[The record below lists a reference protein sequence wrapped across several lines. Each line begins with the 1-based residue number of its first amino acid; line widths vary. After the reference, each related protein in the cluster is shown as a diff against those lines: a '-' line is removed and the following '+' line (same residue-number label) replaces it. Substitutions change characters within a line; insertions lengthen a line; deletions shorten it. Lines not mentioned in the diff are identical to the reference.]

1 MVISAMEIFN
11 RHERLIAAPPERI
24 APLVA
29 DFGLSWPAPLAP
41 VPTPQP
47 GRRYDTGLMV
57 WEEIDRPGAARAFR
71 VISPNELQAGHWFEL
86 IPVAGGTLLRHTV
99 EGAATGRY
107 ETIWP
112 DRIEPLHDQILEAL
126 LDNVQA
132 GATGPGG
139 PRGRSA

>member
-1 MVISAMEIFN
+1 MKIFN

-24 APLVA
+24 TALVA
-29 DFGLSWPAPLAP
+29 DFGLIWPARRAP

-71 VISPNELQAGHWFEL
+71 VVSPGGLQAGHWFEL
-86 IPVAGGTLLRHTV
+86 IPAVGGILLRHTV
-99 EGAATGRY
+99 EGTATGTY

-112 DRIEPLHDQILEAL
+112 ERIEPLHNQILEAL

-132 GATGPGG
+132 GA
-139 PRGRSA
+139 SAAASGSA